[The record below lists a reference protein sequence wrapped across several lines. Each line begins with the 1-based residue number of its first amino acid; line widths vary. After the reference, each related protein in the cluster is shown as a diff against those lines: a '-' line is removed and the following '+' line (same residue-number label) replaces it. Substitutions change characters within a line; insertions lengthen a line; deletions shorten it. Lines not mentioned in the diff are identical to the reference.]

1 VPDLDWQS
9 AGDRIDALI
18 AASASGGVVAHE
30 RAEEIARLVADVY
43 GAGLERLLDLL
54 HEQGALTDPVVD
66 ALAAD
71 DLVAGLLLVHG
82 LHPYPVET
90 RIGQAVAHLGA
101 ELVGVSPD
109 GVARVRI
116 PPADGCGTS
125 AAALRPAIEQAIEAV
140 APEIFAIELE
150 EPPRAVI
157 PVSSLF
163 ARLGETSAP

>member
-1 VPDLDWQS
+1 VPDLDWQA

-54 HEQGALTDPVVD
+54 HEQGALTDPAIS

-71 DLVAGLLLVHG
+71 PLVAGLLLVHG

-90 RIGQAVAHLGA
+90 RIGQAVHHLGVT
-101 ELVGVSPD
+101 LVGVTPD
-109 GVARVRI
+109 GVARLRI

-125 AAALRPAIEQAIEAV
+125 ASALRPAIEAAIEAA
-140 APEIFAIELE
+140 APEITAVELD
-150 EPPRAVI
+150 EPPAGMI
-157 PVSSLF
+157 PVSALF
-163 ARLGETSAP
+163 ARLGETTAP